1 LFILISTKDETSL
14 NREGLSEVIRNKWIS
29 DRSYT
34 KKKKMSPTL
43 FYYRLGRT
51 LIWYKKKIL
60 RFWKK
65 IQAMM
70 LYLTPLQIYLVNN
83 NSTDQICLSTHLK
96 RTECNGLLVV
106 ITTIII

>member
-51 LIWYKKKIL
+51 LIWYKKKNPAL
-60 RFWKK
+60 LKE
-65 IQAMM
+65 
-70 LYLTPLQIYLVNN
+70 
-83 NSTDQICLSTHLK
+83 NSGNDVVFDSFANLSC
-96 RTECNGLLVV
+96 E
-106 ITTIII
+106 